1 MSIDMI
7 HDRKVLKTLRRLSF
21 GYFALAAMFIGM
33 FLISAQY
40 GDIRS
45 LVTAL
50 KDPPF
55 RNLSVYASL
64 NIILSLAIG
73 ITLVFKKVISRR
85 LIILII
91 SFAAAVVLLDIPP
104 ILKEVLNY
112 IKHSKANIPFTTII
126 FIIHGWLLCL
136 VYLQSKKLKLI

>member
-1 MSIDMI
+1 MI
-7 HDRKVLKTLRRLSF
+7 HDHKALKTLRWLSF

-112 IKHSKANIPFTTII
+112 IRHSEVNIPFTTII
-126 FIIHGWLLCL
+126 FIFHGWLLSLICL
-136 VYLQSKKLKLI
+136 YSKKLKLI